1 LGVTALLEMT
11 DETVHNERNLLES
24 VSVPV
29 LVHVPVIR
37 SRRERFCTRLFR
49 VCEAMA
55 TVLLLVVSVGMGIYT
70 YLVG

>member
-37 SRRERFCTRLFR
+37 SRQERIRARLFQ
-49 VCEAMA
+49 VCEAMM
-55 TVLLLVVSVGMGIYT
+55 TVILLTASVGMGIYT
-70 YLVG
+70 YMVG

>member
-37 SRRERFCTRLFR
+37 SRQERIRTRLFR
-49 VCEAMA
+49 VCEAMM
-55 TVLLLVVSVGMGIYT
+55 TVILLTASVGMGIYT
-70 YLVG
+70 YMVG